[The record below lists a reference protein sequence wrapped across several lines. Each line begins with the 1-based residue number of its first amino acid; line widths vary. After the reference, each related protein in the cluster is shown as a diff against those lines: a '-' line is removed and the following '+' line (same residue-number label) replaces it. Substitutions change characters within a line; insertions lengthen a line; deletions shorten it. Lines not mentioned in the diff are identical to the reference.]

1 MGVSASSRAGVLDSV
16 ECIFVAGAGGAVGRR
31 LVALLKREG
40 YRVFGTTRSPEKT
53 ETVRVL
59 GAEPVVVDVFDA
71 DALLTA
77 VIQVRPAVIIHQ
89 LTDLPPGLDPARMP
103 AALLRNARLREEGT
117 RNLVSAGLRAGVR
130 RFIAQSIAFAYALG
144 PLPHKESDPLNI
156 DAEGVQGVSARA
168 VASLEQ
174 QVLGADFEGVI
185 LRYGRFYGPGTG
197 SDGMGRRAP
206 VHVDA
211 AAKAAQL
218 AIGAGSGI
226 YNIAEDDGEVDI
238 TRARAELGWTPA
250 FRLD

>member
-117 RNLVSAGLRAGVR
+117 RNLVAAALRAGVR

-168 VASLEQ
+168 VA
-174 QVLGADFEGVI
+174 
-185 LRYGRFYGPGTG
+185 RFT
-197 SDGMGRRAP
+197 
-206 VHVDA
+206 
-211 AAKAAQL
+211 
-218 AIGAGSGI
+218 
-226 YNIAEDDGEVDI
+226 
-238 TRARAELGWTPA
+238 
-250 FRLD
+250 